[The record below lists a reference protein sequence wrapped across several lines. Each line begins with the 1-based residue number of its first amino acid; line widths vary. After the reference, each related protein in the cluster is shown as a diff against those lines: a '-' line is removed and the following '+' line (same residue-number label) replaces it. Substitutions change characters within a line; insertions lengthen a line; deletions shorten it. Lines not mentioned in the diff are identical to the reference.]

1 MPPILPAQTCGS
13 HLSCCGP
20 SGYSGASGTL
30 LCGCY
35 APLHSHS
42 SPRVCVLWCPPAPP
56 VSHCISKTRCTSAPS
71 HPHSAASLL
80 LVRLFL
86 APRVLAVAPRGA
98 VTPQHH
104 THRHQPIPFPFHN
117 TPVAPTTPLRSPE
130 VLLQHHTHC
139 VPPLP
144 CGSAAPRRGSHSPAF
159 PLPPYKPAHTHTPPA
174 RQHIPPH
181 SPQPPHPSGPA
192 GAPHRR
198 AQRTPPASPR
208 YHLPP
213 TPHPSIIH
221 PLPLPPT
228 PTPSPTPGPHPGA
241 SPPPLPFPPPE
252 AQSGRVGRIQTPAP
266 QSAGGGS
273 AALHQPGRLRNGAD
287 PDGLGEPRGG
297 RGPLLPPGAQVSRVG
312 GGGAQRAPRREG
324 VGMLPGKFS
333 RGATETG
340 DAHPLGMLRA
350 PPAGGCDA

>member
-1 MPPILPAQTCGS
+1 MPPSSLLRPVVATSAAVVPADTLVLLGCS
-13 HLSCCGP
+13 FVVATHLCTVTHP
-20 SGYSGASGTL
+20 
-30 LCGCY
+30 
-35 APLHSHS
+35 H
-42 SPRVCVLWCPPAPP
+42 

-80 LVRLFL
+80 LLRLFM
-86 APRVLAVAPRGA
+86 APRVLAVAPHGT

-104 THRHQPIPFPFHN
+104 THRHHPIRFPFHN
-117 TPVAPTTPLRSPE
+117 TPVAPTTPPRSLE

-139 VPPLP
+139 VPPTALRLRGSPKGFALP
-144 CGSAAPRRGSHSPAF
+144 RIPPTPLQTRAHTLPPHGSTFPRIPHNHRIPPAPREHRTAAPNARPPHPHVITSHPHRTPASSTPSRF
-159 PLPPYKPAHTHTPPA
+159 LLPQPLPPHSRAPPRSLPA
-174 RQHIPPH
+174 
-181 SPQPPHPSGPA
+181 
-192 GAPHRR
+192 
-198 AQRTPPASPR
+198 
-208 YHLPP
+208 
-213 TPHPSIIH
+213 
-221 PLPLPPT
+221 
-228 PTPSPTPGPHPGA
+228 
-241 SPPPLPFPPPE
+241 PPLPFPPLE

-312 GGGAQRAPRREG
+312 GGGAQRASHREG

-340 DAHPLGMLRA
+340 DAHPAGMRRA

>member
-80 LVRLFL
+80 LLRLFL

-159 PLPPYKPAHTHTPPA
+159 PPPPYKPAHTHTPPA

-241 SPPPLPFPPPE
+241 SPPPPPFPPPRSPIR
-252 AQSGRVGRIQTPAP
+252 AGWTNSNPGPAKRRRRFCCAP
-266 QSAGGGS
+266 SAGKAAERGRSGWARRAAGRARPSPAARS
-273 AALHQPGRLRNGAD
+273 A
-287 PDGLGEPRGG
+287 GEPGGG
-297 RGPLLPPGAQVSRVG
+297 RGGTAGTAPGRC
-312 GGGAQRAPRREG
+312 
-324 VGMLPGKFS
+324 
-333 RGATETG
+333 G
-340 DAHPLGMLRA
+340 DA
-350 PPAGGCDA
+350 AGKV